1 MAKDNA
7 STSETGLFDELRD
20 GVNSLIDKMES
31 EQSKINKAM
40 YEAMDMDQRST
51 FLKSL
56 KGQGVSQKRMEKI
69 TGKEQSTISR
79 TLNRK

>member
-20 GVNSLIDKMES
+20 GVNSFIDKMES

>member
-7 STSETGLFDELRD
+7 SALETGLFDELRY

-40 YEAMDMDQRST
+40 FEALDMDQRSV

-56 KGQGVSQKRMEKI
+56 KEQGVKAKRMEKI

>member
-7 STSETGLFDELRD
+7 SALETGLFDELRS

-40 YEAMDMDQRST
+40 FEALDMNQRSV

-56 KGQGVSQKRMEKI
+56 KEQGVKAKRMEKI

>member
-1 MAKDNA
+1 MN
-7 STSETGLFDELRD
+7 
-20 GVNSLIDKMES
+20 
-31 EQSKINKAM
+31 
-40 YEAMDMDQRST
+40 QRSF

-56 KGQGVSQKRMEKI
+56 KEQGVKAKRMEKI